1 MCAFG
6 GGSKGSQQVVK
17 NITPTPTA
25 LPEKAPEPVE
35 VKKDDQSKTTR
46 KRNPLRIEL
55 AQQKVANANTGVN
68 V

>member
-6 GGSKGSQQVVK
+6 GGSKPQQVK
-17 NITPTPTA
+17 KIIPQSTP

-35 VKKDDQSKTTR
+35 IKKDNDGKAKR
-46 KRNPLRIEL
+46 KRNPLRIDL
-55 AQQKVANANTGVN
+55 AQQTAAAANTGVN

>member
-1 MCAFG
+1 MCAF
-6 GGSKGSQQVVK
+6 SKGSPQVVK
-17 NITPTPTA
+17 NIATTPTA
-25 LPEKAPEPVE
+25 LPDKAPEPVE
-35 VKKDDQSKTTR
+35 VKKDDKSKTTS